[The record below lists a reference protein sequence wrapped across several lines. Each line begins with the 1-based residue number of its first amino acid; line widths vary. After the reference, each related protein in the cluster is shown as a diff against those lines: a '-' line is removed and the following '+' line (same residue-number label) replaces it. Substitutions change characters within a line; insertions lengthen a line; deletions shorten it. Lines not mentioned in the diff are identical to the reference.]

1 MTMKK
6 HHNDERY
13 KNIVYKLRKLCY
25 YQQCERFLQEH
36 HNLDKKMEG
45 ANNMVRKMKSMDG
58 NNAAAHVSYAFSE
71 VAAIYPITP
80 SSPMADFVDQWSANG
95 LKNIFGTQVKVV
107 EMQSE
112 AGAAGAVHGSLGSG
126 ALTTTYTASQGLLL
140 MIPNMYKIAA
150 EQLPAVFHVSARTV
164 STQALNIF
172 GDHSDVM
179 ACRQTGF
186 AMLCEGN
193 VQEVMD
199 LSPVAHLAALSGKVP
214 FINFFD
220 GFRTS
225 HEIQKIAVWDYEDL
239 KDMCD
244 MDAVAEFRRHA
255 LNPEHPHMRGSH
267 ENGDIFFQH
276 REACNKYYAE
286 LPAVVEKYMDMVN
299 AKLGTDYKLFNYYGH
314 PEADRVIVAMG
325 SICDV
330 AEEVIDYL
338 NAHGEKVGLVKVRL
352 YRPFAPEKL
361 LEAFP
366 ASVKKIAVLDRT
378 KEPGA
383 MGEPLYQDV
392 VTALANAGWNDVKV
406 IGGRYGLGSKDTPPA
421 SVFAVYN
428 ELKKDEMKRQFTIG
442 IVDDVTNLSL
452 PEDENCPNTAAPG
465 TIECKFWGLGGDGT
479 VGANKNSIKIIGDH
493 TDKYVQAYFQYDSK
507 KTGGVTISHLR
518 FGDKPIRSPYY
529 INKADF
535 VACHNPSYI
544 TKGFKMVNDV
554 KPGGVFMI
562 NCQWDMDELN
572 HHLKADAKRYIAKN
586 NIQLYTIDAI
596 DLAIEIG
603 MGKRNNT
610 ILQSA
615 FFTLAKVMPQEDA
628 IRYMKEKAKAS
639 YLKKGQDVVDMNYK
653 AIDLGATAFKKIDVP
668 ADWANAVDEPEHKAL
683 EGKPELVK
691 MVKEILEP
699 VGKMDG
705 DSLPV
710 SAFVDHVD
718 GQFELGASAYE
729 KRGVAVSVPTWDSTK
744 CIQCN
749 QCAYVCPH
757 ATIRP
762 FALTAEEA
770 KNAPEAAKIVDV
782 KAGKGKGT
790 YQFTMAISP
799 LDCMGCGVCIGACPV
814 NALSMVAQEGELPQQ
829 DVFDY
834 CVAEVSE
841 KKDMQD
847 NTVKGSQFKQPML
860 EFSGSCAGCAE
871 TSYARLVTQLFGD
884 HMYISNATGCSSIW
898 GGPAATSPYCTNKEG
913 HGPAWCNSLFEDN
926 AEHGLGMFIGQ
937 DKIRQDLAD
946 ETRQLIAVEWARPEL
961 KAAAQAWLDTMDD
974 GSANAEPTRAYVKA
988 LEESICTVEELAAVP
1003 QFAEHAAQLK
1013 AQGKLLCDCDACTLA
1028 ADILSKKEYLAK
1040 KSMWIFGGDGWAY
1053 DIGYGGLDHVIASK
1067 QDVNIFVFDTEV
1079 YSNTGGQASKASN
1092 IGQVCQF
1099 AAAGKEVKKK
1109 SLAEIAM
1116 QYGYVYVAQVA
1127 MGANPA
1133 QTIKAISEAE
1143 AYHGPSLIIGY
1154 SPCEMHSIKGGMMN
1168 CQKEMKK
1175 AVDCGYW
1182 NLFRF
1187 NPAAPAGQRFSMDSK
1202 APAGGYQEF
1211 LMNEARY
1218 SRLTR
1223 EFPDRAGVLF
1233 QRNEDEAKA
1242 RYDHLLK
1249 LIEMY
1254 DK

>member
-1 MTMKK
+1 
-6 HHNDERY
+6 
-13 KNIVYKLRKLCY
+13 
-25 YQQCERFLQEH
+25 
-36 HNLDKKMEG
+36 
-45 ANNMVRKMKSMDG
+45 MVRKMKSMDG

-112 AGAAGAVHGSLGSG
+112 AGAAGAVHGSLGAG

-199 LSPVAHLAALSGKVP
+199 LSPVAHLAALEGKVP

-244 MDAVAEFRRHA
+244 MDAVKEFRQHA

-276 REACNKYYAE
+276 REACNKYYAA
-286 LPAVVEKYMDMVN
+286 LPAVVEKYMDKIN
-299 AKLGTDYKLFNYYGH
+299 AKLGTNYGLFNYYGA
-314 PEADRVIVAMG
+314 EDADRVIVAMG

-352 YRPFAPEKL
+352 FRPFAPEKL
-361 LEAFP
+361 IEAIP

-383 MGEPLYQDV
+383 LGEPLYQDV
-392 VTALANAGWNDVKV
+392 VTALANAGRSDIQV

-421 SVFAVYN
+421 SVFAVYD
-428 ELKKDEMKRQFTIG
+428 ELKRDEMKRQFTIG

-452 PEDENCPNTAAPG
+452 PEDKNCPNTAAPG

-518 FGDKPIRSPYY
+518 FGDHPIRSPYY

-562 NCQWDMDELN
+562 NCQWDFDELN
-572 HHLKADAKRYIAKN
+572 HHLKADAKRYIARN

-596 DLAIEIG
+596 DLAIKIG

-615 FFTLAKVMPQEDA
+615 FFSLAKVMPEEDA
-628 IRYMKEKAKAS
+628 IRFMKEKAKAS

-653 AIDLGATAFKKIDVP
+653 AIDLGATAYKKVEVP
-668 ADWANAVDEPEHKAL
+668 ADWANAVDEPEHKKL

-710 SAFVDHVD
+710 SAFSDHVD

-729 KRGVAVSVPTWDSTK
+729 KRGVAVSVPTWDAAK

-834 CVAEVSE
+834 CVDKVSE

-974 GSANAEPTRAYVKA
+974 GSANAEPARTYVKA

-1092 IGQVCQF
+1092 IGQVAQF

-1133 QTIKAISEAE
+1133 QTLKAITEAE

-1187 NPAAPAGQRFSMDSK
+1187 NPAAEKKFTLDSK
-1202 APAGGYQEF
+1202 APAGGYHDF

-1223 EFPDRAGVLF
+1223 EFPDRAENLF
-1233 QRNEDEAKA
+1233 ARNEAEAKA

-1254 DK
+1254 DD

>member
-1 MTMKK
+1 
-6 HHNDERY
+6 
-13 KNIVYKLRKLCY
+13 
-25 YQQCERFLQEH
+25 
-36 HNLDKKMEG
+36 
-45 ANNMVRKMKSMDG
+45 MVRKMKSMDG

-95 LKNIFGTQVKVV
+95 LKNIFGTKVKVV

-112 AGAAGAVHGSLGSG
+112 AGAAGAVHGSLGAG

-150 EQLPAVFHVSARTV
+150 EQLPCVFHVSARTV

-199 LSPVAHLAALSGKVP
+199 LSPVAHLAALEGKVP

-244 MDAVAEFRRHA
+244 MDAVKEFRQHA

-276 REACNKYYAE
+276 REACNKYYNA
-286 LPAVVEKYMDMVN
+286 LPAVVEKYMDKIN
-299 AKLGTDYKLFNYYGH
+299 AKLGTNYGLFNYYGA
-314 PEADRVIVAMG
+314 EDADRVIVAMG

-352 YRPFAPEKL
+352 FRPFAPEKL
-361 LEAFP
+361 IQAIP

-383 MGEPLYQDV
+383 LGEPLYQDV
-392 VTALANAGWNDVKV
+392 VTALANAGRNDIQV

-421 SVFAVYN
+421 SVFAVYD
-428 ELKKDEMKRQFTIG
+428 ELKRDEMKRQFTIG

-535 VACHNPSYI
+535 VACHNPSYV
-544 TKGFKMVNDV
+544 TKGFKMVQDV
-554 KPGGVFMI
+554 KPGGVYMI
-562 NCQWDMDELN
+562 NCQWDFDELN
-572 HHLKADAKRYIAKN
+572 HHMDAASKRYIARN

-615 FFTLAKVMPQEDA
+615 FFSLAKVMPEEEA
-628 IRYMKEKAKAS
+628 ITYMKEKAKAS
-639 YLKKGQDVVDMNYK
+639 YLKKGQDIVDMNYK
-653 AIDLGATAFKKIDVP
+653 AIDLGATAYKKIDVP
-668 ADWANAVDEPEHKAL
+668 ADWADAVDTKPAKELK
-683 EGKPELVK
+683 GKPELVK
-691 MVKEILEP
+691 MVKDILEP

-718 GQFELGASAYE
+718 GQFELGAAAYE
-729 KRGVAVSVPTWDSTK
+729 KRGVAVSVPTWDSAK

-829 DVFDY
+829 EVFDY
-834 CVAEVSE
+834 CVAKVAE

-898 GGPAATSPYCTNKEG
+898 GGPAATSPYCTNKDG

-926 AEHGLGMFIGQ
+926 AEHGLGMFTGQ
-937 DKIRQDLAD
+937 NKIREDLAD

-961 KAAAQAWLDTMDD
+961 KAAAQAWLDTMND
-974 GSANAEPTRAYVKA
+974 GTANAEPAKAYVKA
-988 LEESICTVEELAAVP
+988 LEESICTVEELAAMP
-1003 QFAEHAAQLK
+1003 QFAEHAADLK
-1013 AQGKLLCDCDACTLA
+1013 AKGALFCDCAACTLA

-1092 IGQVCQF
+1092 IGQVAQF
-1099 AAAGKEVKKK
+1099 AAAGKEIKKK
-1109 SLAEIAM
+1109 SLSEIAM

-1133 QTIKAISEAE
+1133 QTIKAITEAE

-1182 NLFRF
+1182 NLFRY
-1187 NPAAPAGQRFSMDSK
+1187 NPEGEKKFTLDSK

-1223 EFPDRAGVLF
+1223 EFPERADVLF

-1242 RYDHLLK
+1242 RYEHLLK
-1249 LIEMY
+1249 LVEMY

>member
-1 MTMKK
+1 
-6 HHNDERY
+6 
-13 KNIVYKLRKLCY
+13 
-25 YQQCERFLQEH
+25 
-36 HNLDKKMEG
+36 ME
-45 ANNMVRKMKSMDG
+45 RKMKSMDG

-95 LKNIFGTQVKVV
+95 LKNIFGTKVKVV

-112 AGAAGAVHGSLGSG
+112 AGAAGAVHGSLGAG

-199 LSPVAHLAALSGKVP
+199 LSPVAHLAALEGKVP

-244 MDAVAEFRRHA
+244 MDAVKEFRAHA

-267 ENGDIFFQH
+267 ENGDIYFQH
-276 REACNKYYAE
+276 REACNKYYAA
-286 LPAVVEKYMDMVN
+286 LPAVVEKYMDKIN
-299 AKLGTDYKLFNYYGH
+299 AKLGTDYQLFNYYGA
-314 PEADRVIVAMG
+314 PDADRVIVAMG

-352 YRPFAPEKL
+352 FRPFAPEKL
-361 LEAFP
+361 VAAIP
-366 ASVKKIAVLDRT
+366 ATAKRVAVLDRT

-392 VTALANAGWNDVKV
+392 VTALANAGKNDVQV

-421 SVFAVYN
+421 SVFAVYE
-428 ELKKDEMKRQFTIG
+428 ELKRDEMKRQFTIG

-452 PEDENCPNTAAPG
+452 PEDKNCPNTAAPG

-518 FGDKPIRSPYY
+518 FGDHPIRSPYY

-544 TKGFKMVNDV
+544 TKGYKMVNDV

-562 NCQWDMDELN
+562 NCQWDFEELN
-572 HHLKADAKRYIAKN
+572 HHLKADAKRYIARN
-586 NIQLYTIDAI
+586 NIQLYTINAI

-615 FFTLAKVMPQEDA
+615 FFSLAKVLPEEDA
-628 IRYMKEKAKAS
+628 IRFMKEKAKAS

-653 AIDLGATAFKKIDVP
+653 AIDLGATAYKKIDVP
-668 ADWANAVDEPEHKAL
+668 AEWADAVDEPDTRELK
-683 EGKPELVK
+683 GKPELVK

-710 SAFVDHVD
+710 SAFSEHVD

-729 KRGVAVSVPTWDSTK
+729 KRGVAVSVPTWDANK

-799 LDCMGCGVCIGACPV
+799 LDCMGCGVCIGVCPV
-814 NALSMVAQEGELPQQ
+814 NALTMVPQEGELAQQ
-829 DVFDY
+829 DVFNY

-898 GGPAATSPYCTNKEG
+898 GGPAATSPYCANKEG

-926 AEHGLGMFIGQ
+926 AEHGLGMYIGQ
-937 DKIRQDLAD
+937 NKIRQDLAE

-961 KAAAQAWLDTMDD
+961 KAAAQAWLDTMED
-974 GSANAEPTRAYVKA
+974 GEANAEPAKAFVKA
-988 LEESICTVEELAAVP
+988 LEDSICTVDELAAVP
-1003 QFAEHAAQLK
+1003 QFAEHAAELK
-1013 AQGKLLCDCDACTLA
+1013 AKGALFCDCAACTIA
-1028 ADILSKKEYLAK
+1028 ADLLSKKEYLAK

-1092 IGQVCQF
+1092 IGQVAQF

-1133 QTIKAISEAE
+1133 QTIKAIAEAE

-1168 CQKEMKK
+1168 CQKEMKR

-1223 EFPDRAGVLF
+1223 EFPDRAEALF
-1233 QRNEDEAKA
+1233 ARNEEEAKN
-1242 RYDHLLK
+1242 RYEHLLK

>member
-1 MTMKK
+1 
-6 HHNDERY
+6 
-13 KNIVYKLRKLCY
+13 
-25 YQQCERFLQEH
+25 
-36 HNLDKKMEG
+36 
-45 ANNMVRKMKSMDG
+45 MVRKMKSMDG

-95 LKNIFGTQVKVV
+95 LKNIFGTKVKVV

-112 AGAAGAVHGSLGSG
+112 AGAAGAVHGSLGAG

-150 EQLPAVFHVSARTV
+150 EQLPCVFHVSARTV
-164 STQALNIF
+164 STQSLNIF

-276 REACNKYYAE
+276 REACNKYYTE
-286 LPAVVEKYMDMVN
+286 LPAVVEKYMDKVN
-299 AKLGTDYKLFNYYGH
+299 AKLGTDYKLFNYYGA
-314 PEADRVIVAMG
+314 PDADRVIVAMG

-352 YRPFAPEKL
+352 FRPFAAEKL
-361 LEAFP
+361 IEAIP
-366 ASVKKIAVLDRT
+366 ATAKKIAVLDRT
-378 KEPGA
+378 KEPGSQ
-383 MGEPLYQDV
+383 GEPLYQDV
-392 VTALANAGWNDVKV
+392 VTALANAGKNDVQV

-421 SVFAVYN
+421 SVFAVYS

-452 PEDENCPNTAAPG
+452 PEDANCPNTAAEG

-535 VACHNPSYI
+535 VACHNPSYVI
-544 TKGFKMVNDV
+544 KGFKMVQDV
-554 KPGGVFMI
+554 KPGGVYMI
-562 NCQWDMDELN
+562 NCQWDFDELN
-572 HHLKADAKRYIAKN
+572 HHMDAASKRYIAQN

-615 FFTLAKVMPQEDA
+615 FFSLAKVMPEAEA
-628 IRYMKEKAKAS
+628 ITYMKEKAKAS
-639 YLKKGQDVVDMNYK
+639 YLKKGQDIVDMNYK
-653 AIDLGATAFKKIDVP
+653 AIDLGATAYKKIDVP
-668 ADWANAVDEPEHKAL
+668 ADWANAVDTKEPKQL
-683 EGKPELVK
+683 KGKPELVK

-718 GQFELGASAYE
+718 GQFELGAAAYE
-729 KRGVAVSVPTWDSTK
+729 KRGVAVSVPTWDAEK

-762 FALTAEEA
+762 FALTADEA
-770 KNAPEAAKIVDV
+770 AKAPEAAKIVDV
-782 KAGKGKGT
+782 KAGKGKGE
-790 YQFTMAISP
+790 YKFTMAISP

-814 NALSMVAQEGELPQQ
+814 NALTMVAQEGELAQQ

-834 CVAEVSE
+834 CVAEVAE

-926 AEHGLGMFIGQ
+926 AEHGLGMFTGQ
-937 DKIRQDLAD
+937 NKIREDLAD
-946 ETRQLIAVEWARPEL
+946 KTRQLIAVEWARPQL
-961 KAAAQAWLDTMDD
+961 KTAAQAWLDTMAD
-974 GSANAEPTRAYVKA
+974 GTANAEPAKAYVKA
-988 LEESICTVEELAAVP
+988 LEESISTVEELAAMP

-1013 AQGKLLCDCDACTLA
+1013 AKGALLCDCEACTLA

-1092 IGQVCQF
+1092 IGQVAQF

-1109 SLAEIAM
+1109 SLSEIAM

-1133 QTIKAISEAE
+1133 QTIKAITEAE

-1182 NLFRF
+1182 NLFRY
-1187 NPAAPAGQRFSMDSK
+1187 NPEGEKKFTLDSK

-1223 EFPDRAGVLF
+1223 EFPERAEVLF
-1233 QRNEDEAKA
+1233 KRNEDEAKA
-1242 RYDHLLK
+1242 RYEHLLK
-1249 LIEMY
+1249 LIDMY

>member
-1 MTMKK
+1 
-6 HHNDERY
+6 
-13 KNIVYKLRKLCY
+13 
-25 YQQCERFLQEH
+25 
-36 HNLDKKMEG
+36 
-45 ANNMVRKMKSMDG
+45 MVRKMKSMDG

-95 LKNIFGTQVKVV
+95 LKNIFGTKVKVV

-112 AGAAGAVHGSLGSG
+112 AGAAGAVHGSLGAG

-150 EQLPAVFHVSARTV
+150 EQLPCVFHVSARTV

-199 LSPVAHLAALSGKVP
+199 LSPVAHLAALEGKVP

-276 REACNKYYAE
+276 REACNSYYTA
-286 LPAVVEKYMDMVN
+286 LPAVVEKYMDKIN
-299 AKLGTDYKLFNYYGH
+299 AKLGTDYKLFNYYGAAD
-314 PEADRVIVAMG
+314 ADRVIVAMG

-352 YRPFAPEKL
+352 FRPFAAEKL
-361 LEAFP
+361 VEAIP
-366 ASVKKIAVLDRT
+366 ATCKKIAVLDRT
-378 KEPGA
+378 KEPGSQ
-383 MGEPLYQDV
+383 GEPLYQDV
-392 VTALANAGWNDVKV
+392 VTALANAGWNDIKV

-452 PEDENCPNTAAPG
+452 PEDKNCPNTAAPG

-518 FGDKPIRSPYY
+518 FGDHPIRSPYY

-535 VACHNPSYI
+535 VACHNPSYV
-544 TKGFKMVNDV
+544 TKGFKMVQDV
-554 KPGGVFMI
+554 KPGGVYMI
-562 NCQWDMDELN
+562 NCQWDFDELN
-572 HHLKADAKRYIAKN
+572 HHMDAASKRYIAQN

-615 FFTLAKVMPQEDA
+615 FFSLAKVMPEEEA
-628 IRYMKEKAKAS
+628 ITYMKEKAKAS
-639 YLKKGQDVVDMNYK
+639 YLKKGQDIVDMNYK
-653 AIDLGATAFKKIDVP
+653 AIDLGATAYKKIDVP
-668 ADWANAVDEPEHKAL
+668 ADWANAVDTKPAKELK
-683 EGKPELVK
+683 GKPELVK
-691 MVKEILEP
+691 MVKDILEP

-718 GQFELGASAYE
+718 GQFELGAAAYE
-729 KRGVAVSVPTWDSTK
+729 KRGVAVSVPTWDAEK

-762 FALTAEEA
+762 FALTADEA
-770 KNAPEAAKIVDV
+770 AKAPEAAKIVDV

-898 GGPAATSPYCTNKEG
+898 GGPAATSPYCTNKDG

-926 AEHGLGMFIGQ
+926 AEHGLGMFTGQ
-937 DKIRQDLAD
+937 NKIREDLAD

-961 KAAAQAWLDTMDD
+961 KAAAQAWLDTMND
-974 GSANAEPTRAYVKA
+974 GTANAEPAKAYVKA
-988 LEESICTVEELAAVP
+988 LEESICTVEELAAMP
-1003 QFAEHAAQLK
+1003 QLAAHAAELK
-1013 AQGKLLCDCDACTLA
+1013 AKGALLCDCAACTLA

-1092 IGQVCQF
+1092 IGQVAQF

-1109 SLAEIAM
+1109 SLSEIAM

-1133 QTIKAISEAE
+1133 QTIKAITEAE

-1175 AVDCGYW
+1175 AVECGYW
-1182 NLFRF
+1182 NLFRY
-1187 NPAAPAGQRFSMDSK
+1187 NPEGEKKFTLDSK

-1223 EFPDRAGVLF
+1223 EFPERADVLF

-1242 RYDHLLK
+1242 RFEHLQK
-1249 LIEMY
+1249 LVEMY

>member
-1 MTMKK
+1 
-6 HHNDERY
+6 
-13 KNIVYKLRKLCY
+13 
-25 YQQCERFLQEH
+25 
-36 HNLDKKMEG
+36 
-45 ANNMVRKMKSMDG
+45 MVRKMKSMDG

-112 AGAAGAVHGSLGSG
+112 AGAAGAVHGSLGAG

-199 LSPVAHLAALSGKVP
+199 LSPVAHLAALEGKVP
-214 FINFFD
+214 FINFYD

-244 MDAVAEFRRHA
+244 MDAVKEFRQHA

-276 REACNKYYAE
+276 REACNKYYDA
-286 LPAVVEKYMDMVN
+286 LPAVVEKYMDKIN
-299 AKLGTDYKLFNYYGH
+299 AKLGTNYGLFNYYGA
-314 PEADRVIVAMG
+314 EDADRVIVAMG

-352 YRPFAPEKL
+352 FRPFAPEKL
-361 LEAFP
+361 IEAIP

-383 MGEPLYQDV
+383 LGEPLYQDV
-392 VTALANAGWNDVKV
+392 VTALANAGRNDIQV

-421 SVFAVYN
+421 SVFAVYD
-428 ELKKDEMKRQFTIG
+428 ELKRDEMKRQFTIG

-452 PEDENCPNTAAPG
+452 PEDKNCPNTAAPG

-518 FGDKPIRSPYY
+518 FGDHPIRSPYY

-535 VACHNPSYI
+535 VACHNPSYV
-544 TKGFKMVNDV
+544 TKGFKMVQDV
-554 KPGGVFMI
+554 KPGGVYMI
-562 NCQWDMDELN
+562 NCQWDLDELN
-572 HHLKADAKRYIAKN
+572 HHMDAASKRYIAQN

-596 DLAIEIG
+596 DLALEIG

-615 FFTLAKVMPQEDA
+615 FFSLAKVMPEEEA
-628 IRYMKEKAKAS
+628 IAYMKEKAKAS
-639 YLKKGQDVVDMNYK
+639 YLKKGQDIVDMNYK
-653 AIDLGATAFKKIDVP
+653 AIDLGATAYKKIDVP
-668 ADWANAVDEPEHKAL
+668 ADWANAVDNKPAKQL
-683 EGKPELVK
+683 KGKPELVK
-691 MVKEILEP
+691 MVKDILEP

-718 GQFELGASAYE
+718 GQFELGAAAYE
-729 KRGVAVSVPTWDSTK
+729 KRGVAVSVPTWDSAK

-782 KAGKGKGT
+782 KAGKGKGV
-790 YQFTMAISP
+790 YQFTMAVSP

-814 NALSMVAQEGELPQQ
+814 NALTMVAQEGELAQQ

-834 CVAEVSE
+834 CVSEVSE

-847 NTVKGSQFKQPML
+847 NSVKGSQFKQPML

-926 AEHGLGMFIGQ
+926 AEHGLGMFVGQ
-937 DKIRQDLAD
+937 NKIREDLAD
-946 ETRQLIAVEWARPEL
+946 RTRQLIAVEWARPEL

-974 GSANAEPTRAYVKA
+974 GTANAEPAKAYIKA

-1003 QFAEHAAQLK
+1003 QLAEHAAELK
-1013 AQGKLLCDCDACTLA
+1013 AKGALLCDCEACTLA

-1092 IGQVCQF
+1092 IGQVAQF

-1109 SLAEIAM
+1109 SLSEIAM

-1133 QTIKAISEAE
+1133 QTIKAITEAE

-1182 NLFRF
+1182 NLFRY
-1187 NPAAPAGQRFSMDSK
+1187 NPEGEKKFTLDSK

-1223 EFPDRAGVLF
+1223 EFPERADVLF

-1242 RYDHLLK
+1242 RYEHLLK
-1249 LIEMY
+1249 LVEMY
-1254 DK
+1254 DN

>member
-1 MTMKK
+1 
-6 HHNDERY
+6 
-13 KNIVYKLRKLCY
+13 
-25 YQQCERFLQEH
+25 
-36 HNLDKKMEG
+36 ME
-45 ANNMVRKMKSMDG
+45 RKMKSMDG

-95 LKNIFGTQVKVV
+95 LKNIFGTKVKVV

-112 AGAAGAVHGSLGSG
+112 AGAAGAVHGSLGAG

-199 LSPVAHLAALSGKVP
+199 LSPVAHLAALEGKVP

-244 MDAVAEFRRHA
+244 MDAVKEFRAHA

-267 ENGDIFFQH
+267 ENGDIYFQH
-276 REACNKYYAE
+276 REACNKYYAA
-286 LPAVVEKYMDMVN
+286 LPAVVEKYMDKIN
-299 AKLGTDYKLFNYYGH
+299 AKLGTDYQLFNYYGA
-314 PEADRVIVAMG
+314 PDADRVIVAMG

-352 YRPFAPEKL
+352 FRPFAPEKL
-361 LEAFP
+361 VAAIP
-366 ASVKKIAVLDRT
+366 ATAKRVAVLDRT

-392 VTALANAGWNDVKV
+392 VTALANAGKNDVQV

-421 SVFAVYN
+421 SVFAVYE
-428 ELKKDEMKRQFTIG
+428 ELKRDEMKRQFTIG

-452 PEDENCPNTAAPG
+452 PEDKNCPNTAAPG

-518 FGDKPIRSPYY
+518 FGDHPIRSPYY

-544 TKGFKMVNDV
+544 TKGYKMVNDV

-562 NCQWDMDELN
+562 NCQWDFEELN
-572 HHLKADAKRYIAKN
+572 HHLKADAKRYIARN
-586 NIQLYTIDAI
+586 NIQLYTINAI

-615 FFTLAKVMPQEDA
+615 FFSLAKVLPEEDA
-628 IRYMKEKAKAS
+628 IRFMKEKAKAS

-653 AIDLGATAFKKIDVP
+653 AIDLGATAYKKIDVP
-668 ADWANAVDEPEHKAL
+668 AEWADAVDEPDTRELK
-683 EGKPELVK
+683 GKPELVK

-710 SAFVDHVD
+710 SAFSEHVD

-729 KRGVAVSVPTWDSTK
+729 KRGVAVSVPTWDANK

-799 LDCMGCGVCIGACPV
+799 LDCMGCGVCIGVCPV
-814 NALSMVAQEGELPQQ
+814 NALSMVPQEGELKQQ
-829 DVFDY
+829 DVFNY

-898 GGPAATSPYCTNKEG
+898 GGPAATSPYCANKEG

-926 AEHGLGMFIGQ
+926 AEHGLGMYIGQ
-937 DKIRQDLAD
+937 NKIRQDLAE

-961 KAAAQAWLDTMDD
+961 KAAAQAWLDTMED
-974 GSANAEPTRAYVKA
+974 GEANAEAARAFVKA
-988 LEESICTVEELAAVP
+988 LEDSICTVDELAAVP
-1003 QFAEHAAQLK
+1003 QFAEHAAELK
-1013 AQGKLLCDCDACTLA
+1013 AKGALFCDCAACTIA
-1028 ADILSKKEYLAK
+1028 ADLLSKKEYLAK

-1092 IGQVCQF
+1092 IGQVAQF

-1133 QTIKAISEAE
+1133 QTIKAITEAE

-1168 CQKEMKK
+1168 CQKEMKR

-1187 NPAAPAGQRFSMDSK
+1187 NPAAPVGQRFSMDSK

-1233 QRNEDEAKA
+1233 QRNEDEAKN
-1242 RYDHLLK
+1242 RYEHLLK